1 MKKIVWHTD
10 LIVLLLSIFIFIFW
24 LVSHYI
30 NVYSYSVTGALYEL
44 LALPTLALGIIL
56 PVVIVYRIIK
66 RSFKT
71 VAYPILSLVFL
82 LMTFWV
88 LYFNQQ

>member
-10 LIVLLLSIFIFIFW
+10 LIILLLSVFVFLFW
-24 LVSHYI
+24 MVSQSI
-30 NVYSYSVTGALYEL
+30 NVYSYVVIGAIYEL
-44 LALPTLALGIIL
+44 LALPILALGIIL
-56 PVVIVYRIIK
+56 PFVIMYRIIK

-71 VAYPILSLVFL
+71 LVFPILSLVFL
-82 LMTFWV
+82 LMTFLV

>member
-10 LIVLLLSIFIFIFW
+10 LIVLLLSIFVFIFW
-24 LVSHYI
+24 MVSLSI
-30 NVYSYSVTGALYEL
+30 NVYSYLLTGALYEL

-71 VAYPILSLVFL
+71 VVFPILSLVFL
-82 LMTFWV
+82 LMTFLV
-88 LYFNQQ
+88 VYFNQQ